1 MEPTLISTLK
11 LLDQSLPVQQC
22 LVFAHVATTAASYLR
37 ASIES
42 TQFTLENAEN
52 LLDDT
57 GDGHEALKETLETM
71 EEHNK
76 AARALHEAL
85 GVWRREE
92 QSRIDTMRADME
104 EVVEME
110 KLQRAKAR
118 RMRLEWRSAQRIEG
132 DRRRRVLDHHRWERE
147 RKDSPRQDQR
157 A

>member
-11 LLDQSLPVQQC
+11 LLDQSLPVQYRSYYAQLINTPSGSRQQC

-118 RMRLEWRSAQRIEG
+118 RMR
-132 DRRRRVLDHHRWERE
+132 
-147 RKDSPRQDQR
+147 
-157 A
+157 